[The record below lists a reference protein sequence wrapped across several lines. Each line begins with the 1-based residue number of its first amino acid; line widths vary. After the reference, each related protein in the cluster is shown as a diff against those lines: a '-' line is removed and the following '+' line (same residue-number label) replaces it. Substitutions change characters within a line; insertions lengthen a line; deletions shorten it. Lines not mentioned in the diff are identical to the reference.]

1 MINLLSSYTKNIA
14 SFLIFISLVEIIIPT
29 QKYKKYVSLIL
40 GFMLVFICIEPVLNV
55 LNKKSI
61 SFEKILF
68 DTNEINLTNK
78 YDKHEEQNNKAVI
91 QIYETELKK
100 QLEVLISNT
109 ELYDLI
115 DASFIINNKQ
125 DSFGK
130 IEKLIVY
137 VKPKQEKSN
146 IINIKPIQ
154 IKDKNISNNLL
165 DELDENT
172 NKLKKLILD
181 FYNLSEPNIN
191 IIIKK

>member
-61 SFEKILF
+61 NFEKIAF
-68 DTNEINLTNK
+68 DTNKINLTNK
-78 YDKHEEQNNKAVI
+78 YDKYEQQNNKAVI

-100 QLEVLISNT
+100 QLEILISNT

-115 DASFIINNKQ
+115 DASFVINNNQ

-137 VKPKQEKSN
+137 VKPKQEKNKSN
-146 IINIKPIQ
+146 IISIKPIQ
-154 IKDKNISNNLL
+154 IKDKNISNDLL
-165 DELDENT
+165 DKNLE
-172 NKLKKLILD
+172 KLILD